1 MDLPQPLGPIRLTK
15 SPAAAAS
22 SMFSRTGGPFPNRLP
37 TPLKRTMEPES
48 IIRLLKPPF
57 PRMSLPIMDSIEAKL
72 QEFGLILPPP
82 AAPAGSYVPYRIN
95 GNTLILSGVLAM
107 RDGVVTHAGQ
117 VGKEQ
122 TVESGNAAAQVCA
135 LNTLAA
141 IKGALGRLDRVKE
154 FLFVSGFVN
163 GVAGFAESPQVIN
176 GASDLFVKLYGEAG
190 KHARAAVAVAGLP
203 RNATVE
209 IQVTVRFE

>member
-1 MDLPQPLGPIRLTK
+1 MD
-15 SPAAAAS
+15 A
-22 SMFSRTGGPFPNRLP
+22 
-37 TPLKRTMEPES
+37 
-48 IIRLLKPPF
+48 
-57 PRMSLPIMDSIEAKL
+57 IEARL
-72 QEFGLILPPP
+72 QELGLALPPP
-82 AAPAGSYVPYRIN
+82 PAPAGSYVPYRIN

-107 RDGVVTHAGQ
+107 RDGAVTHAGQ
-117 VGKEQ
+117 VGREQ
-122 TVESGNAAAQVCA
+122 TVETGNAAAQVCA

-141 IKGALGRLDRVKE
+141 IKAALGRLDRVKE

-163 GVAGFAESPQVIN
+163 GVAGFADSPQVIN

-203 RNATVE
+203 RNTTVE